1 LEQIVGDGPQPRKHV
16 VSLDSLSLSLVQY
29 RTGKQR
35 ETATPA
41 IGLES
46 RPKASIAYVVFLDAD
61 KHRVRPDGRNV
72 SFEMEFRSKRKGK
85 LRLDAGQQREGVYK
99 LKLPGNRPSK
109 PCKMHLF
116 VRIDN
121 GTEVAEEWLDDW
133 LRLC

>member
-1 LEQIVGDGPQPRKHV
+1 GPLNNDTFYGGAEAGCGLAREGPDAWKTIVE
-16 VSLDSLSLSLVQY
+16 VSVL
-29 RTGKQR
+29 
-35 ETATPA
+35 
-41 IGLES
+41 GLEL

-121 GTEVAEEWLDDW
+121 GTEVVEEWLDDW